1 MAVDI
6 SVAND
11 LIWYTSDFNYI
22 TFKQASDRIKLSPAS
37 PTVWFLCGKGT
48 VDEDVWQ
55 TLMVNHDHLNQV
67 VKRIK
72 ERPRLAYRS

>member
-11 LIWYTSDFNYI
+11 LIWYTSDFNYV
-22 TFKQASDRIKLSPAS
+22 TFKQASDRIKLSPHG
-37 PTVWFLCGKGT
+37 PTVWFLCGRGT
-48 VDEDVWQ
+48 VDEDVWV
-55 TLMVNHDHLNQV
+55 TLQKDHAHLRKV

-72 ERPRLAYRS
+72 SSG

>member
-11 LIWYTSDFNYI
+11 LVWYSSDFNYV
-22 TFKQASDRIKLSPAS
+22 TFKQASDRIKLSPAR
-37 PTVWFLCGKGT
+37 PTVWFLCAKGS

-55 TLMVNHDHLNQV
+55 TLTKDHNHLNEIV
-67 VKRIK
+67 GRI
-72 ERPRLAYRS
+72 RSGRMID